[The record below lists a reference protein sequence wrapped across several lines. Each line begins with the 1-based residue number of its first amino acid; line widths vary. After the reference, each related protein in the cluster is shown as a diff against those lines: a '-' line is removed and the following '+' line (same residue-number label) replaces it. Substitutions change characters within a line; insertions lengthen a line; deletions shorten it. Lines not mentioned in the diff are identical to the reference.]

1 MLRRSHYSTALAMSQ
16 GIVGYCQ
23 TLFELWQ
30 EGVSTNAFF
39 EQVRQANL
47 LNTDS
52 ERRLR
57 NIVIEGFASRFL
69 REPFLAAAPTLKLL
83 LTQSTN
89 SALKTQLILLYALRQ
104 HGIFFDFLAEE
115 YWPGV
120 RAGARSFRSADLAR
134 LIDRGLVTGK
144 LTVNWSDSV
153 RKRVSSYVLG
163 ITSDFGLLGN
173 KPAGNRPVLHWSLD
187 EGLAL
192 YLAYD
197 LHFLGL
203 SDDEVAR
210 SDEWSALGLR
220 REDVT
225 LFLHR
230 LQNRGHLIVQDTGA
244 LCRIEWKYPT
254 RQELAHVLLS

>member
-1 MLRRSHYSTALAMSQ
+1 M
-16 GIVGYCQ
+16 
-23 TLFELWQ
+23 
-30 EGVSTNAFF
+30 
-39 EQVRQANL
+39 
-47 LNTDS
+47 
-52 ERRLR
+52 
-57 NIVIEGFASRFL
+57 
-69 REPFLAAAPTLKLL
+69 
-83 LTQSTN
+83 
-89 SALKTQLILLYALRQ
+89 
-104 HGIFFDFLAEE
+104 
-115 YWPGV
+115 
-120 RAGARSFRSADLAR
+120 
-134 LIDRGLVTGK
+134 IDRGLVTGK

-153 RKRVSSYVLG
+153 RNRVSSYVLG
-163 ITSDFGLLGN
+163 IASDFGLLGN

-254 RQELAHVLLS
+254 RQQLAHVLLS

>member
-1 MLRRSHYSTALAMSQ
+1 MLRRPHYSTALAQAQ
-16 GIVGYCQ
+16 GIVGFCQ

-30 EGVSTNAFF
+30 EGVAPNVLF
-39 EQVRQANL
+39 EQVRHANL

-69 REPFLAAAPTLKLL
+69 REPFLEAAPTLKLL
-83 LTQSTN
+83 LTESRN
-89 SALKTQLILLYALRQ
+89 SAFKTQLILLYALRQ
-104 HGIFFDFLAEE
+104 HGIFFDFLVEE
-115 YWPGV
+115 YWPAV
-120 RAGARSFRSADLAR
+120 RAGARSFRSSDVAR

-153 RKRVSSYVLG
+153 RERVSSYVLG
-163 ITSDFGLLGN
+163 ITSDFGLLG
-173 KPAGNRPVLHWSLD
+173 KMPAGNRPIVHWSLE
-187 EGLAL
+187 EGMAL

-203 SDDEVAR
+203 SDDEVAC
-210 SDEWSALGLR
+210 SDEWSAFGLR

-225 LFLHR
+225 LFLNR
-230 LQNRGHLIVQDTGA
+230 LQDRGHLIVQDTGA
-244 LCRIEWKYPT
+244 LCRIEWKYTT

>member
-1 MLRRSHYSTALAMSQ
+1 MLRRPHYSTALTQAQ
-16 GIVGYCQ
+16 GIVGFCQ
-23 TLFELWQ
+23 TLFELWE
-30 EGVSTNAFF
+30 EGVSPNAFF

-57 NIVIEGFASRFL
+57 NIVLEGFASRFL
-69 REPFLAAAPTLKLL
+69 REPFLEAAPTLKLL
-83 LTQSTN
+83 LTQSQN
-89 SALKTQLILLYALRQ
+89 SAFKTQLILLYALRQ
-104 HGIFFDFLAEE
+104 HGIFFDFLVEE
-115 YWPGV
+115 YWPSV
-120 RAGARSFRSADLAR
+120 RAGARSFRSSDVAR

-144 LTVNWSDSV
+144 LSVNWSDSV

-173 KPAGNRPVLHWSLD
+173 KPAGNRPILHWSL
-187 EGLAL
+187 EEKLAL

-210 SDEWSALGLR
+210 SDEWSAFGLR

-225 LFLHR
+225 LYLNR
-230 LQNRGHLIVQDTGA
+230 LQDRGHLIVQDTGS
-244 LCRIEWKYPT
+244 LCRIEWKYT
-254 RQELAHVLLS
+254 NRTELAHALLS